1 MLIQTKI
8 YCELDETNWWD
19 DYMFDLSN
27 YISHSRSDDFS
38 LLLLRGMDGPVTI
51 QLSFEDLATQ
61 LQILNTF
68 ETISLN

>member
-51 QLSFEDLATQ
+51 QLSFDE
-61 LQILNTF
+61 
-68 ETISLN
+68 